1 MEKSTRDKG
10 GTPVGNVLLSWSILF
25 SGGLPSQLLRAL
37 QSINIAG
44 ISSRTFFR
52 HQSKYLNNVVN
63 NVWFS
68 QRNTL
73 FNELQGTGLVVGADG
88 RCDSMGHSAKYGS
101 YTAMDL
107 DRNKVLTVE
116 LVQSNEVKSS
126 THMELKGL
134 QKMVQVFNQF
144 NITVTAIVTDRHRQ
158 IQKWIRENWQTVHHY
173 FDCWHIA
180 KSIKKRL
187 QSLDKKKS
195 CQLLGSWIKS
205 IVNHF
210 YWSVMSTEPGNEEI
224 IELKWKSL
232 VRHLQNIHHGHGEM
246 FPSCM
251 HPPLSD
257 LDLRT
262 IKWFKP
268 DTEEFDGLKKIIET
282 KMLVNDIKKC
292 SSHGQT
298 SAVEGYHSLVNHFAP
313 KMHHFS
319 FNGMKSR
326 LFLAAMHYN
335 ENSGR
340 EQQQN
345 KEGDLQYAI
354 AFPKYNKGGYIVRK
368 ILVDCTYDYAD
379 AF

>member
-1 MEKSTRDKG
+1 MG
-10 GTPVGNVLLSWSILF
+10 
-25 SGGLPSQLLRAL
+25 
-37 QSINIAG
+37 
-44 ISSRTFFR
+44 
-52 HQSKYLNNVVN
+52 
-63 NVWFS
+63 NVWFL
-68 QRNTL
+68 QRNAL

-88 RCDSMGHSAKYGS
+88 RFDSMGHCAKYGS

-116 LVQSNEVKSS
+116 LVQSNEVPSS

-134 QKMVQVFNQF
+134 QKMVQLFNQF
-144 NITVTAIVTDRHRQ
+144 NITVTALVTDRHRQ

-180 KSIKKRL
+180 KSLKKKL
-187 QSLDKKKS
+187 QSLAKKTS
-195 CQLLGSWIKS
+195 CQLLRGWIKS

-210 YWSVMSTEPGNEEI
+210 YWSVMSTEPGNEEM
-224 IELKWKSL
+224 IESKWKSL
-232 VRHLQNIHHGHGEM
+232 LRHVQNIHHGHGEI

-251 HPPLSD
+251 HTPLSD

-262 IKWFKP
+262 IKWLKP
-268 DTEEFDGLKKIIET
+268 DTEECDSLQKLVET
-282 KMLVNDIKKC
+282 KMLVNDIKRC

-298 SAVEGYHSLVNHFAP
+298 SAVEGYHSLVNQFAP
-313 KMHHFS
+313 KMYHFS

-335 ENSGR
+335 ENSSR
-340 EQQQN
+340 QQQQN

-354 AFPKYNKGGYIVRK
+354 VFPKYKKGGHIVRK
-368 ILVDCTYDYAD
+368 ILVDCTYNYVDVLFSELITTVQEPNRGNHDIVDTPPPLCSNYVRPDKDTAV
-379 AF
+379 AQHTARFS